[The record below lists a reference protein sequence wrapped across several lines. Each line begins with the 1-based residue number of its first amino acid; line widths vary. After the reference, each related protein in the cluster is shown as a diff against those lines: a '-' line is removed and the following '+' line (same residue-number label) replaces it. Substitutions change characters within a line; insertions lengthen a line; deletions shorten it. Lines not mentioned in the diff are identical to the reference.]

1 MGRNCQLAIHDE
13 NNRELANYKVPYG
26 TKILVEEESKVSS
39 GTKICE
45 WDPFTNPVISE
56 KSGTANYVDMEEG
69 ISLIEET
76 EEKTGLTYTKV
87 KDWKLDSKGT
97 ELKPR
102 ITLRDKNGEVILLA
116 NGNEAR
122 YFLPP
127 DSILSV
133 TDGSEVHAGDVLAR
147 TPTVSYTHLRAHET

>member
-26 TKILVEEESKVSS
+26 TKILVEEDSKVSS

-76 EEKTGLTYTKV
+76 EEKKISRNARCPLTGKKYKNCCG
-87 KDWKLDSKGT
+87 KL
-97 ELKPR
+97 
-102 ITLRDKNGEVILLA
+102 N
-116 NGNEAR
+116 
-122 YFLPP
+122 
-127 DSILSV
+127 
-133 TDGSEVHAGDVLAR
+133 
-147 TPTVSYTHLRAHET
+147 